1 MLNLFRTD
9 PVLGLIVVVLIVI
22 SLTVHE
28 FGHSLMA
35 IRLGDDTP
43 RREGRLTLN
52 PIAHI
57 DLIGFIMLLVV
68 GFGWAK
74 PVHIDPR
81 ALKKPRRDEILISI
95 AGPVA
100 NLLLALAFGLLAW
113 LDYAL
118 ARSMPLD
125 IAQGAFNILTQA
137 AAINVGLAL
146 FNMLPIPPL
155 DGSHLVTTW
164 LVKVNVTLAATYF
177 RYGSWA
183 LLALLVFQS
192 VTNITIL
199 PIGQVTIAIVLA
211 FYRLLGIG

>member
-1 MLNLFRTD
+1 MLNLS
-9 PVLGLIVVVLIVI
+9 PSELIQAIIIIVI

-43 RREGRLTLN
+43 RRQGRLTLN
-52 PIAHI
+52 PLAHI
-57 DLIGFIMLLVV
+57 DFIGFVMLLVA

-74 PVHIDPR
+74 PVNIDPR
-81 ALKKPRRDEILISI
+81 ALKKHQRDEILISL
-95 AGPVA
+95 AGPLA
-100 NLLLALAFGLLAW
+100 NVLLAVAAALIVWAFVAARASISRTLLVG
-113 LDYAL
+113 
-118 ARSMPLD
+118 
-125 IAQGAFNILTQA
+125 IFNVLTQA

-164 LVKVNVTLAATYF
+164 LTRVNMPLAVTYF

-183 LLALLVFQS
+183 LLALIVIER
-192 VTNITIL
+192 VTGMDIL
-199 PIGQVTIAIVLA
+199 PIGRLTMAIVTW
-211 FYRLLGIG
+211 FYRLLGIM

>member
-1 MLNLFRTD
+1 MLNLS
-9 PVLGLIVVVLIVI
+9 PSELIQAIIIIVI

-43 RREGRLTLN
+43 RRQGRLTLN
-52 PIAHI
+52 PLAHI
-57 DLIGFIMLLVV
+57 DFIGFVMLLVA

-74 PVHIDPR
+74 PVNIDPR
-81 ALKKPRRDEILISI
+81 ALKKHQRDEILISL
-95 AGPVA
+95 AGPLA
-100 NLLLALAFGLLAW
+100 NVLLAVAAALIVWAFVAARASISRTLLVG
-113 LDYAL
+113 
-118 ARSMPLD
+118 
-125 IAQGAFNILTQA
+125 IFNVLTQA

-164 LVKVNVTLAATYF
+164 LTRVNMPLAVTYF

-183 LLALLVFQS
+183 LLALIVIER
-192 VTNITIL
+192 VTGMDIL
-199 PIGQVTIAIVLA
+199 PIGRLTVAIVTW
-211 FYRLLGIG
+211 FYRLLGIM

>member
-1 MLNLFRTD
+1 MLNLS
-9 PVLGLIVVVLIVI
+9 PSELIQAIIIIVI

-43 RREGRLTLN
+43 RRQGRLTLN
-52 PIAHI
+52 PLAHI
-57 DLIGFIMLLVV
+57 DFIGFVMLLVA

-74 PVHIDPR
+74 PVNIDPR
-81 ALKKPRRDEILISI
+81 ALKKPQRDEILISL
-95 AGPVA
+95 AGPLA
-100 NLLLALAFGLLAW
+100 NVLLAVAAALIVWAFVAARESISRTLLVG
-113 LDYAL
+113 
-118 ARSMPLD
+118 
-125 IAQGAFNILTQA
+125 IFNVLTQA

-164 LVKVNVTLAATYF
+164 LTRVNMPLAVTYF

-183 LLALLVFQS
+183 LLALIVIERL
-192 VTNITIL
+192 TRMDIL
-199 PIGQVTIAIVLA
+199 PIGRLTMAIVTW
-211 FYRLLGIG
+211 FYRLLGIM

>member
-1 MLNLFRTD
+1 MLNLS
-9 PVLGLIVVVLIVI
+9 PVQLIQAIIIVVI

-35 IRLGDDTP
+35 ISLGDDTP

-57 DLIGFIMLLVV
+57 DIIGFILLVV
-68 GFGWAK
+68 AGFGWAK
-74 PVHIDPR
+74 PVHINPR
-81 ALKKPRRDEILISI
+81 ALRKPQRDEILISI
-95 AGPVA
+95 AGPLA
-100 NLLLALAFGLLAW
+100 NVLLAIVAALIVWLVVSVNLPRGLAV
-113 LDYAL
+113 
-118 ARSMPLD
+118 
-125 IAQGAFNILTQA
+125 GAANVLTQA

-164 LVKVNVTLAATYF
+164 IARFNPQLAAAWF

-183 LLALLVFQS
+183 LLGLIVIER
-192 VTNITIL
+192 VINVDIL
-199 PIGQVTIAIVLA
+199 PIGRLTSAAVLG
-211 FYRLLGIG
+211 FYRLLGIV

>member
-1 MLNLFRTD
+1 MLNLS
-9 PVLGLIVVVLIVI
+9 PSELIQAIIIIVI

-43 RREGRLTLN
+43 RRQGRLTLN
-52 PIAHI
+52 PLAHI
-57 DLIGFIMLLVV
+57 DFIGFVMLLVA

-74 PVHIDPR
+74 PVNIDPR
-81 ALKKPRRDEILISI
+81 ALKKHQRDEILISL
-95 AGPVA
+95 AGPLA
-100 NLLLALAFGLLAW
+100 NVLLAVAAALIVWAFVAARASISRTLLVG
-113 LDYAL
+113 
-118 ARSMPLD
+118 
-125 IAQGAFNILTQA
+125 IFNVLTQA

-164 LVKVNVTLAATYF
+164 LTRVNMPLAVTYF

-183 LLALLVFQS
+183 LLALIVIERL
-192 VTNITIL
+192 TRMDIL
-199 PIGQVTIAIVLA
+199 PIGRLTMAIVTW
-211 FYRLLGIG
+211 FYRLLGIM

>member
-1 MLNLFRTD
+1 MLNLS
-9 PVLGLIVVVLIVI
+9 PSELIQAIIIIVI

-43 RREGRLTLN
+43 RRQGRLTLN
-52 PIAHI
+52 PLAHI
-57 DLIGFIMLLVV
+57 DFIGFVMLLVA

-74 PVHIDPR
+74 PVNIDPR
-81 ALKKPRRDEILISI
+81 ALKKPQRDEILISL
-95 AGPVA
+95 AGPLA
-100 NLLLALAFGLLAW
+100 NVLLAVAAALIVWAFVAARASISRTLLVG
-113 LDYAL
+113 
-118 ARSMPLD
+118 
-125 IAQGAFNILTQA
+125 IFNVLTQA

-164 LVKVNVTLAATYF
+164 LTRVNMPLAVTYF

-183 LLALLVFQS
+183 LLALIVIER
-192 VTNITIL
+192 VTGMDIL
-199 PIGQVTIAIVLA
+199 PIGRLTMAIVTW
-211 FYRLLGIG
+211 FYRLLGIM

>member
-1 MLNLFRTD
+1 MLNLS
-9 PVLGLIVVVLIVI
+9 PSELIQAIIIIVI

-43 RREGRLTLN
+43 RRQGRLTLN
-52 PIAHI
+52 PLTHI
-57 DLIGFIMLLVV
+57 DFVGFVMLLVA

-74 PVHIDPR
+74 PVNIDPR
-81 ALKKPRRDEILISI
+81 ALKKHQRDEILISL
-95 AGPVA
+95 AGPLA
-100 NLLLALAFGLLAW
+100 NVLLAVAAALIVWAFVAARASISRTLLVG
-113 LDYAL
+113 
-118 ARSMPLD
+118 
-125 IAQGAFNILTQA
+125 IFNVLTQA

-164 LVKVNVTLAATYF
+164 LTRVNMPLAVTYF

-183 LLALLVFQS
+183 LLALIVIER
-192 VTNITIL
+192 VTGMDIL
-199 PIGQVTIAIVLA
+199 PIGRLTMAIVTW
-211 FYRLLGIG
+211 FYRLLGIM

>member
-1 MLNLFRTD
+1 MLNLS
-9 PVLGLIVVVLIVI
+9 PAELIQAIIIIVI

-52 PIAHI
+52 PLAHI
-57 DLIGFIMLLVV
+57 DIIGFIMLVV
-68 GFGWAK
+68 AGFGWAK

-81 ALKKPRRDEILISI
+81 ALSKPQRDEVLISI
-95 AGPVA
+95 AGPLA
-100 NLLLALAFGLLAW
+100 NILLAVVVALVVRAVVALSADISRTLLVG
-113 LDYAL
+113 
-118 ARSMPLD
+118 
-125 IAQGAFNILTQA
+125 IFNVLTQA

-164 LVKVNVTLAATYF
+164 LRKVNMPLAATYF

-183 LLALLVFQS
+183 LLALIVIER
-192 VTNITIL
+192 VTNVDIL
-199 PIGQVTIAIVLA
+199 PIGRLTMAIVTW
-211 FYRLLGIG
+211 FYRLLGIL